1 MTMTL
6 ETTTLGTT
14 PNTHGVL
21 ERVRFGDLAIA
32 PENVRAKDHSD
43 TAAEI
48 EALAT
53 SIFARGLLENLVG
66 YRSGDLVKITA
77 GRRRWKAHA
86 WLASKEGGNRID
98 NDHTVAVLIR
108 DRENA
113 IADSLAENSGHKTMT
128 VAQEISAYR
137 VLAKEGKTDMEIARS
152 HGSALVRVRMLL
164 RLANVA
170 PMILKAFEAGDMS
183 LETLKAFAARDDQ
196 KRQRAVFKQWQDAPH
211 AWYAHSI
218 RTEMLRDTL
227 DPDDPVALYV
237 GAQVYREAGGRF
249 DVDLFTEDKSAAWL
263 DVDLA
268 NRLAKSKIEAEAAA
282 IKKTEGWKWSGTEL
296 EPRFYIEASSF
307 ARVYPEQQ
315 PLKDEDAARMEA
327 LDALLDAD
335 PDDAAA
341 FAEWNEIEAR
351 YPEIYPDHARKIG
364 GFIVSLN
371 DEGGMTVER
380 GLIRVEDA
388 PKEIE
393 KDEDG
398 PDFRY
403 VNPNEVIETT
413 ANGSGTDSGG
423 NASGGMNDL
432 AEEKSVYTMSHR
444 QRLAPIRRAAFQE
457 ALAGSPA
464 LAFDLTVFD
473 LARNSVAGRY
483 FERTPLNIRTTDRTG
498 TSPGYDYS
506 EETPFY
512 DGFLAIRDAL
522 PFDWLESE
530 DGEGERSLAEQFAAF
545 RALPKA
551 DKERLLA
558 WAVAASADIGVTD
571 LRDNLGGPD
580 QFAEQI
586 AAEAKADI
594 RKGWTPDAAFFA
606 LYRKPALLDILL
618 ALLDGNKCDDYL
630 KAVKMP
636 KGKLAED
643 IGRMFTCEITRQ
655 ALTKRVRARVDAWRP
670 AGTAFDGAPELEGKG
685 DAAA

>member
-6 ETTTLGTT
+6 ETTILETA
-14 PNTHGVL
+14 PNTHGDL
-21 ERVRFGDLAIA
+21 EHVRFGDLAIA

-43 TAAEI
+43 TDAEI
-48 EALAT
+48 SELAE

-86 WLASKEGGNRID
+86 WLASVEGGNRID
-98 NDHTVAVLIR
+98 NEHTLAVLIR

-128 VAQEISAYR
+128 IAQEIAAYR
-137 VLAKEGKTDMEIARS
+137 VLAKEGKTDTEIARS

-170 PMILKAFEAGDMS
+170 PVILKSFETGDMS
-183 LETLKAFAARDDQ
+183 LEVLKAFAARDDQ
-196 KRQRAVFKQWQDAPH
+196 KRQRTVFKQWQEAPH

-218 RTEMLRDTL
+218 RTEMLRETL
-227 DPDDPVALYV
+227 DADDPVALYV
-237 GAQVYREAGGRF
+237 GADAYREAGGRF
-249 DVDLFTEDKSAAWL
+249 DVDLFTEDESAAWL

-268 NRLAKSKIEAEAAA
+268 NSLANGKIEAEAAA
-282 IKKTEGWKWSGTEL
+282 IKKTEGWKWSRVEL

-341 FAEWNEIEAR
+341 FAEWTEIERR
-351 YPEIYPDHARKIG
+351 YPEIYPAHVRKIG
-364 GFIVSLN
+364 GFIISLN
-371 DEGGMTVER
+371 DEGGLTVER
-380 GLIRVEDA
+380 GLICVEDA

-393 KDEDG
+393 KDNAA

-403 VNPNEVIETT
+403 VNPNEAMKTT
-413 ANGSGTDSGG
+413 ANGSGTESGG
-423 NASGGMNDL
+423 NTPNGMNAV

-457 ALAGSPA
+457 ALAGNPA
-464 LAFDLTVFD
+464 LVFDLTVFD

-483 FERTPLNIRTTDRTG
+483 FEHTPLTIRTTDRTG

-506 EETPFY
+506 EDTPFY
-512 DGFLAIRDAL
+512 DGFVAIRDAL
-522 PFDWLESE
+522 PFDWLGSE

-558 WAVAASADIGVTD
+558 WAVAASVEIGVTD
-571 LRDNLGGPD
+571 LRDNLDGPD

-606 LYRKPALLDILL
+606 LYRKSALLDILL
-618 ALLDGNKCDDYL
+618 TLLDGNKCDDYL
-630 KAVKMP
+630 NAAKMP

-643 IGRMFTCEITRQ
+643 MGRMFTCEITRQ
-655 ALTKRVRARVDAWRP
+655 ALTKPVRARVDAWRP
-670 AGTAFDGAPELEGKG
+670 AGTAFDGAPRTQEPRSEGT
-685 DAAA
+685 